1 MRARRALLATA
12 LVSLYFA
19 IGATSAIASE
29 PASTTLYETITA
41 QEAIDL
47 SLVIPETTTAGYKS
61 LEVQVTG
68 ASTPDTFKSILFCK
82 SLDGTVHWDNIC
94 PDLANV
100 SAQTALESARTRS
113 SLPTYTPLSDPKNS
127 TGRAIIAFAVL
138 TLVMGAGALASS
150 KISTTSSAG
159 ANQPGYMAQLSRGG
173 VLVAGTQLGRGDRA
187 EIWRRPTSKKIDGFF
202 TRTGKQIS
210 GVSPLATRILSDG
223 NYLRSLFGPFALVI
237 YPISI
242 ALGWVATRSL
252 HQEALPPS
260 LVFILLMMTIGVIDS
275 FAGLLTAAAFI
286 ISVIATG
293 HLTSLNAGL
302 TVMGVSL
309 LAFSPTLLA
318 GAFRPFRRAVWD
330 FTSLWERATDY
341 LLASVLT
348 GWVVQQIVLGLPGLA
363 GLRLPLTIHA
373 REIAL
378 WAVGLVILR
387 FAAEDLSLKFFPQRL
402 SDLEPEYRARTIS
415 QQVFATIFKVAI
427 FGVIAGKF
435 VGFSPELFIGI
446 ALFALP
452 LGMGIFEDKFP
463 KSAAIQKWMPTGII
477 EMLVMTL
484 AGFLLAA
491 AVQHRYPSAR
501 NYVLISFV
509 VLSIPGFILKI
520 LALFGEDGAEDWKI
534 TKFGQK
540 AYRVLGVLA
549 LGVLIWIILSGLLV
563 SNNV

>member
-1 MRARRALLATA
+1 MVLIVDQRPSLAHD
-12 LVSLYFA
+12 V
-19 IGATSAIASE
+19 
-29 PASTTLYETITA
+29 
-41 QEAIDL
+41 
-47 SLVIPETTTAGYKS
+47 
-61 LEVQVTG
+61 
-68 ASTPDTFKSILFCK
+68 
-82 SLDGTVHWDNIC
+82 
-94 PDLANV
+94 
-100 SAQTALESARTRS
+100 SARTRS
-113 SLPTYTPLSDPKNS
+113 GLPSYTPISDPKNS
-127 TGRAIIAFAVL
+127 TGIAIIAFAVL
-138 TLVMGAGALASS
+138 TLVMGAGATRRSAPA
-150 KISTTSSAG
+150 TATSS
-159 ANQPGYMAQLSRGG
+159 NQPGYMAQLSRGG

-187 EIWRRPTSKKIDGFF
+187 EIWQRPTSKKIDSFF
-202 TRTGKQIS
+202 TRTGKKIS

-223 NYLRSLFGPFALVI
+223 NFLRSLFGPFALAI
-237 YPISI
+237 YPVSI
-242 ALGWVATRSL
+242 VLGWFATRSL

-260 LVFILLMMTIGVIDS
+260 LVFILLMTTIGVIDS
-275 FAGLLTAAAFI
+275 LAGFLTATSFI
-286 ISVIATG
+286 IAVIAGG
-293 HLTSLNAGL
+293 HLTSLNAVL

-402 SDLEPEYRARTIS
+402 SNLEPTYRARTIS

-484 AGFLLAA
+484 AGFLLALMI
-491 AVQHRYPSAR
+491 QSRYPAVRS
-501 NYVLISFV
+501 YVLISFV

-520 LALFGEDGAEDWKI
+520 LALFGEDGAQDWKI

-549 LGVLIWIILSGLLV
+549 LGILIWIILSGLLV